1 MQGRRELERW
11 VVSLVAVITGGT
23 AYLADW
29 NVTHIFN
36 PHWPPHAKFHNAQTM
51 LLGTA
56 LGALSLYLL
65 WAKVDER
72 RYPFGLAVITA
83 SLYWLTQIGS
93 LLFPGTALVDPEF
106 AASVPHVAGVAVN
119 QLVIDTVLLTLLG
132 GAYAA
137 HFKRRKNG

>member
-1 MQGRRELERW
+1 MQVRREPERW
-11 VVSLVAVITGGT
+11 IVSLVAVVTGGA

-36 PHWPPHAKFHNAQTM
+36 AHWPPHAKFHNAQTM

-72 RYPFGLAVITA
+72 RYPFGLAVTVA
-83 SLYWLTQIGS
+83 SFYWLTQIGS
-93 LLFPGTALVDPEF
+93 LLFPGTALIDPEF
-106 AASVPHVAGVAVN
+106 AASVPRVAGVAVN
-119 QLVIDTVLLTLLG
+119 QLVIDAVLLTLLA
-132 GAYAA
+132 GAYAM
-137 HFKRRKNG
+137 HFRKRRSE